1 MTCQRCKK
9 AEAIARV
16 VSYAEAERVMD
27 LPVCRQCL
35 MDAQRLGLQEMPLM
49 EAQDEK

>member
-1 MTCQRCKK
+1 MICQRCKK

-27 LPVCRQCL
+27 VAVCRDCL
-35 MDAQRLGLQEMPLM
+35 TAAQRLGLQELPLM
-49 EAQDEK
+49 EAPDER